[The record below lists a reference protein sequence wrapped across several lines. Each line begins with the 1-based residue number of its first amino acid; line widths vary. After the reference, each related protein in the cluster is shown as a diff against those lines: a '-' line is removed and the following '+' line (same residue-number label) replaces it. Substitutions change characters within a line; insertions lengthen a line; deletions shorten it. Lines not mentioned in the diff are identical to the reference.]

1 MGREDRSVWYIC
13 KAGAEERGLKTV
25 NFQKMIDLFVLKYSL
40 NKICSCVMCLHNCV
54 YMCCQFVFLQKF
66 LKNQYVLLTAAIW
79 TSRFVLAYD
88 YYIFFFSIPNRRK
101 SMPLLYRIVFAIL
114 WRYSLIL
121 LYDKTISY
129 NMKIIVQYFKFC
141 CRNENTI

>member
-54 YMCCQFVFLQKF
+54 YMCC
-66 LKNQYVLLTAAIW
+66 
-79 TSRFVLAYD
+79 
-88 YYIFFFSIPNRRK
+88 
-101 SMPLLYRIVFAIL
+101 
-114 WRYSLIL
+114 
-121 LYDKTISY
+121 
-129 NMKIIVQYFKFC
+129 
-141 CRNENTI
+141 